1 MIDWKSS
8 MQQTFEFYVVD
19 PATWKDERLLEQI
32 ESCTINRD
40 LSNATLGSATIDS
53 TEVLDEC
60 YIRVYL
66 VAIQNGL
73 KEKFPLGTFL
83 VQTPSEGFDGKSF
96 DISLDAYT
104 PLIELKGDSPDLGY
118 SILKGETIME
128 RVSALCRD
136 NVRAPV
142 VPAKSSDTLYR
153 DFVANLD
160 DTWLSFLTDLMYNA
174 KYQFALDE
182 LGRILFEPVKDTAS
196 LQSVWVYTDDD
207 NSILHPTISNNQDLY
222 SIPNVVEVI
231 YATDAGSM
239 ISIAVN
245 DDPNS
250 PVSTVA
256 RGRVLKHRDTNPS
269 IIGEPTQEQLD
280 KYAVQ
285 LLRDLSCLEH
295 TVTYTHGYC
304 PVRIGDCVT
313 LNYKRAGLVNVKAKV
328 ISQSIKCETGCQVE
342 ETAVYTTKLWR

>member
-19 PATWKDERLLEQI
+19 PATWKDERLLDQI

-66 VAIQNGL
+66 VAIQNGI
-73 KEKFPLGTFL
+73 KERFPLGTFL
-83 VQTPSEGFDGKSF
+83 VQTPSESFDGKSF

-104 PLIELKGDSPDLGY
+104 PLIELKGDSPDVGY
-118 SILKGETIME
+118 SVYKDETIMDK
-128 RVSALCRD
+128 VSALCREH
-136 NVRAPV
+136 VRAPV
-142 VPAKSSDTLYR
+142 VPAKSADTLYQN
-153 DFVANLD
+153 FVANLD
-160 DTWLSFLTDLMYNA
+160 DTWLSFLSDLMTNA

-207 NSILHPTISNNQDLY
+207 SSILHPSITNNRDLY
-222 SIPNVVEVI
+222 SIPNVVEVV

-239 ISIAVN
+239 TSIAVN
-245 DDPNS
+245 NDPNS

-256 RGRVLKHRDTNPS
+256 RGRVWKHRDTNPS

-280 KYAVQ
+280 KYATQ

-313 LNYKRAGLVNVKAKV
+313 LNYERAGLVNVKAKV

-342 ETAVYTTKLWR
+342 ETAIYTTKLWR